1 MEAARF
7 ELPSEAAPTGSTN
20 RSTNRNDM
28 TEVDQTAR

>member
-20 RSTNRNDM
+20 RNDM